1 MVKRN
6 HQFGGDWTEKKLTKV
21 RKYLPAYTTALKN
34 TPFKLMYIDAFA
46 GTGYRTSKNDASAL
60 RQLLEFPEV
69 DDLAKGSARL
79 ALEVEPAFDRYVFI
93 EKNRRKLGRL
103 REMVANYL
111 HLGDRVDFRLADA
124 NQAICDLCRETNWS
138 RWRAVVFLD
147 PYGTQV
153 DWSTVEAIA
162 GTKSIDLWY
171 LFPTGMGL
179 GRMLTKSGKIK
190 PTWQKRLDRLLGTT
204 EWREEFYQAHDEP
217 DLFGEK
223 RETQHR
229 TFDEDR
235 AVDFILKRMRHIFS
249 GVGTTALP
257 LRNSKGTCMYHL
269 VFACGNPRGKPV
281 ALRIAEHILKD

>member
-1 MVKRN
+1 VPGN

-60 RQLLEFPEV
+60 RQLLEFPEF

-93 EKNRRKLGRL
+93 EKNRRKLARL
-103 REMVANYL
+103 REMAAEYP
-111 HLGDRVDFRLADA
+111 HLNDRVEFKLADA
-124 NQAICDLCRETNWS
+124 NKAICDLCGETNWT

-162 GTKSIDLWY
+162 RTNSIDLWY
-171 LFPTGMGL
+171 LFPSGMGL
-179 GRMLTKSGKIK
+179 GRMLTKSGEID
-190 PTWQKRLDRLLGTT
+190 PTWEARLNTLLGTT
-204 EWREEFYQAHDEP
+204 EWRDVFYETIDEP
-217 DLFGEK
+217 TLFDERGTS
-223 RETQHR
+223 RHR
-229 TFDEDR
+229 TYDEDR
-235 AVDFILKRMRHIFS
+235 AAKFILKRMRQIFA
-249 GVGTTALP
+249 GVGRPALP

-269 VFACGNPRGKPV
+269 VFACGNPRAKSL

>member
-1 MVKRN
+1 MVRRD

-46 GTGYRTSKNDASAL
+46 GTGYRTSANDPSAI
-60 RQLLEFPEV
+60 RQLLDFPEV

-79 ALEVEPAFDRYVFI
+79 ALEVDPAFDRYVFI
-93 EKNRRKLGRL
+93 EKSKPKLARL
-103 REMVANYL
+103 REMVAEYP
-111 HLGDRVDFRLADA
+111 HLSDRVEFELADA

-162 GTKSIDLWY
+162 DSKSIDLWY

-179 GRMLTKSGKIK
+179 DRMLTKSGKIN
-190 PTWQKRLDRLLGTT
+190 PTWRKRLDRLLGTR
-204 EWREEFYQAHDEP
+204 EWREVFYQAQDEP
-217 DLFGEK
+217 DLFSEERK
-223 RETQHR
+223 SQHR

-235 AVDFILKRMRHIFS
+235 AVKFILKRMDQIFA
-249 GVGTTALP
+249 GVGRAALP

-269 VFACGNPRGKPV
+269 VFACGNPRGKSV